1 MNALISLWSNYT
13 AEFST
18 LQKVII
24 ALVLTFIV
32 CVAIL
37 AIVLLFLEIIQ

>member
-1 MNALISLWSNYT
+1 MNALLNLWSNYT

-18 LQKVII
+18 IQKVII

-32 CVAIL
+32 CVAML
-37 AIVLLFLEIIQ
+37 AIVLLFLELTQ